1 MYRALLVTSLALLT
15 ACPVIPKDDASDG
28 VDDTDGGGDDT
39 SGGGDGITIAEA
51 KALGEGA
58 NVTLSGV
65 IVTSPLTYKADGF
78 FIQTPGGGENNG
90 LYVFLPAGAEGLFFE
105 VGDEMEITGE
115 LVEFFDW
122 TELTVSDVSAIQI
135 TGSGEVT
142 VDSVDPSSV
151 TDWEVWES
159 SLISIGGDEVTS
171 DIDSYGAVSLA
182 SGLDLDNVFFN
193 FSTELGATYTNVI
206 GQLGYSYETW
216 GLYPRTEADLQGYVA
231 GEGSAPVPISDIQT
245 GVVADGAS
253 ATVERAVVT
262 SGYIL
267 DDGLSVG
274 FFVADAS
281 GPNNAI
287 YVYVGKSWSGSM
299 PSIGDEVT
307 IKGSVDEYYDLTE
320 LVAKDITVTGT
331 AAVPA
336 PTELS
341 EAPTDWE
348 PYEGVLVTLTNVSLG
363 DEGSYGEVE
372 TSYGIN
378 LADEFTNVS
387 SYANQDF
394 GGVTGHVYYS
404 FETFKVLPASSDDFV
419 K

>member
-15 ACPVIPKDDASDG
+15 ACPVIPEKNDDDG

-39 SGGGDGITIAEA
+39 QGGDGMTIAEA

-105 VGDEMEITGE
+105 VGDEMEVTGE
-115 LVEFFDW
+115 LVEYFDW

-142 VDSVDPSSV
+142 VDVVDPATV

-171 DIDSYGAVSLA
+171 DIGEFGAVTLA
-182 SGLDLDNVFFN
+182 SGLEMDNLFFN

-206 GQLGYSYETW
+206 GQIGYSYSTW

-231 GEGSAPVPISDIQT
+231 GQGSPPVSISDIQT
-245 GVVADGAS
+245 GVVPDGSS
-253 ATVERAVVT
+253 ATVEGAVVT

-274 FFVADAS
+274 FFIADAA
-281 GPNNAI
+281 GPNNAV
-287 YVYVGKSWSGSM
+287 YVYIGKSWSG
-299 PSIGDEVT
+299 PLPAIGDEVT
-307 IKGSVDEYYDLTE
+307 IRGSVDEFYDLTE

-336 PTELS
+336 PTELT
-341 EAPTDWE
+341 EAPADWE
-348 PYEGVLVTLTNVSLG
+348 PYEGVEVSLIDVSLG
-363 DEGSYGEVE
+363 DEGSFGEVE
-372 TSYGIN
+372 TSFGIN

-387 SYANQDF
+387 GNANQDF
-394 GGVTGHVYYS
+394 ATVTGHVYYS
-404 FETFKVLPASSDDFV
+404 YETFKVLPDGSDDFV

>member
-39 SGGGDGITIAEA
+39 SGGGDGMTIAEA

-78 FIQTPGGGENNG
+78 FIQTAGGGENNG

-115 LVEFFDW
+115 LVDFYGW

-142 VDSVDPSSV
+142 INSVDPATV

-159 SLISIGGDEVTS
+159 SLISIGGDEVAS
-171 DIDSYGAVSLA
+171 DIDSYGAVTLA
-182 SGLDLDNVFFN
+182 SGLAMDNVFFN

-206 GQLGYSYETW
+206 GQLGYSFETW

-245 GVVADGAS
+245 GVVADGSS

-262 SGYIL
+262 SAL
-267 DDGLSVG
+267 TPDGKG
-274 FFVADAS
+274 FFIADAP
-281 GPNNAI
+281 GPNNGV
-287 YVYVGKSWSGSM
+287 YVYLGNSWSGTV
-299 PSIGDEVT
+299 PKLGDEVT

-331 AAVPA
+331 KAVPEA
-336 PTELS
+336 TELTA
-341 EAPTDWE
+341 APSDWE
-348 PYEGVLVTLTNVSLG
+348 PYEGVEVRLTFVELG
-363 DEGSYGEVE
+363 AEADYGEVS
-372 TSYGIN
+372 TNFGLN
-378 LADEFTNVS
+378 LDDLFVDVGGF
-387 SYANQDF
+387 ANAEYTT
-394 GGVTGHVYYS
+394 VTGHVFYG
-404 FETFKVLPASSDDFV
+404 FETYKVVPDSTDDFV

>member
-39 SGGGDGITIAEA
+39 GGGGDGMTIAEA

-78 FIQTPGGGENNG
+78 FIQTAGGGENNG

-115 LVEFFDW
+115 LVDFYGW

-142 VDSVDPSSV
+142 INSVDPATV

-159 SLISIGGDEVTS
+159 SLISIGGDEVAS
-171 DIDSYGAVSLA
+171 DIDSYGAVTLA
-182 SGLDLDNVFFN
+182 SGLAMDNVFFN

-206 GQLGYSYETW
+206 GQLGYSFETW

-245 GVVADGAS
+245 GVVADGSS

-262 SGYIL
+262 SAL
-267 DDGLSVG
+267 TPDGKG
-274 FFVADAS
+274 FFIADAP
-281 GPNNAI
+281 GPNNGV
-287 YVYVGKSWSGSM
+287 YVYLGNSWSGTV
-299 PSIGDEVT
+299 PKLGDEVT

-331 AAVPA
+331 KAVPEA
-336 PTELS
+336 TELTA
-341 EAPTDWE
+341 APSDWE
-348 PYEGVLVTLTNVSLG
+348 PYEGVEVRLTFVELG
-363 DEGSYGEVE
+363 AEADYGEVS
-372 TSYGIN
+372 TNFGLN
-378 LADEFTNVS
+378 LDDLFVDVGGF
-387 SYANQDF
+387 ANAEYTT
-394 GGVTGHVYYS
+394 VTGHVFYG
-404 FETFKVLPASSDDFV
+404 FETYKVVPDSTDDFV

>member
-28 VDDTDGGGDDT
+28 VDDTGDSGDDT
-39 SGGGDGITIAEA
+39 GGGGDGITIAEA

-105 VGDEMEITGE
+105 VGDEMEVTGE
-115 LVEFFDW
+115 LVDFYGW

-171 DIDSYGAVSLA
+171 DIDSYGAVTLA
-182 SGLDLDNVFFN
+182 SGLAMDNVFFN
-193 FSTELGATYTNVI
+193 YSTELGATYTNVI
-206 GQLGYSYETW
+206 GQLGYSFETW

-245 GVVADGAS
+245 GVVADGSS
-253 ATVERAVVT
+253 ATVEGAVVT
-262 SGYIL
+262 SAL
-267 DDGLSVG
+267 TPDGLSKG
-274 FFVADAS
+274 FFVADAA
-281 GPNNAI
+281 GPNNGV
-287 YVYVGKSWSGSM
+287 YVYLGNSWSGTV
-299 PSIGDEVT
+299 PKLGDEVT

-336 PTELS
+336 PTELT
-341 EAPTDWE
+341 EAPADWE
-348 PYEGVLVTLTNVSLG
+348 PYEGVEVSLIDVSLG

-372 TSYGIN
+372 TNFGLN
-378 LADEFTNVS
+378 LDDLFTNVS
-387 SYANQDF
+387 SYANQDYAT
-394 GGVTGHVYYS
+394 VTGHVFYG
-404 FETFKVLPASSDDFV
+404 FETYKVVPDSTDDFV

>member
-28 VDDTDGGGDDT
+28 VDDTGDSGDDT
-39 SGGGDGITIAEA
+39 GGGGDGITIAEA

-105 VGDEMEITGE
+105 VGDEMEVTGE

-171 DIDSYGAVSLA
+171 DIDSYGAVTLA
-182 SGLDLDNVFFN
+182 SGLAMDNVFFN

-216 GLYPRTEADLQGYVA
+216 GVYPRTEADLEGYVA

-245 GVVADGAS
+245 GVVADGSS

-262 SGYIL
+262 SAL
-267 DDGLSVG
+267 TPDGKG
-274 FFVADAS
+274 FFIADAA
-281 GPNNAI
+281 GPNNGV
-287 YVYVGKSWSGSM
+287 YVYLGNSWSGTV
-299 PSIGDEVT
+299 PKLGDEVT

-331 AAVPA
+331 GEVPEA
-336 PTELS
+336 TELTS
-341 EAPTDWE
+341 PPSDWE
-348 PYEGVLVTLTNVSLG
+348 PYEGVEVRLAFVELG
-363 DEGSYGEVE
+363 AEGDYGEVA
-372 TSYGIN
+372 TNFGLN
-378 LADEFTNVS
+378 LDDLFVDVGGFANAD
-387 SYANQDF
+387 YAT
-394 GGVTGHVYYS
+394 VTGHVFYG
-404 FETFKVLPASSDDFV
+404 FETYKVVPDSTDDFV